1 MNKKRLREH
10 RRFVYA
16 DAMQVYI
23 DKVVGKRPPVFLE
36 RTLNHVIY
44 RKQKLQNVDD
54 DFDSRLV

>member
-1 MNKKRLREH
+1 
-10 RRFVYA
+10 
-16 DAMQVYI
+16 MQVYI

-54 DFDSRLV
+54 DFDSRLVWRVGV